1 MAKSN
6 LLVRGGA
13 DFSGLKKELEKVK
26 NKLDSFQGNVSKSMT
41 KVEKTMSST
50 QSALGSTVKK
60 IGAILGGLAIGKL
73 VKDSTELAMGVE
85 SAVNQINRTMGSSA
99 GSFAKWAETQAK
111 SYGMA
116 KSEAYKYGAVYSN
129 LISGFAKDTAE
140 TTKYTEELLKASAV
154 VASATGRT
162 MEDTMERIRSG
173 MLGSTEAIEDLGI
186 NVNVAMI
193 ESTNAF
199 KQFANGK
206 SWQQLNF
213 QTQQQIR
220 LMAILEQANQKYGDT
235 LANTT
240 ATQMQMFRAELN
252 NVKLSLG
259 QAFMPILN
267 TVLPILTKLA
277 SGLAYVMNIV
287 AQFTQALFGKPA
299 QAQAQATAISQQ
311 ASAANDLGDS
321 LKSAGKEAKKAKG
334 SLAGFDEINNLSMS
348 AGDSGSSGGGSG
360 AGGGVNIP
368 GMDTS
373 SFADSTVEVSKKVQE
388 MANKVKKT
396 LSNLANFFKQNKE
409 IIISVISGLVAG
421 FSAFQII
428 TNWTNIIA
436 AFKGAFVALSAA
448 IGGISWPVV
457 AVAAAIALLVAN
469 LVYLW
474 QTNEGFRT
482 SVIEAWNQ
490 IVEFITTVVTDMWSI
505 IQEIWNTYGQ
515 TLINNIA
522 GAMESIQAIILAVWE
537 GFLQPVITQALEFL
551 TNMWNNHIKGVIQ
564 VMGEFVMKLIN
575 GALEIW
581 NNFIVPIRLWLINTL
596 APVFRVVFG
605 VILDVLAVAIANIS
619 NFVKNALN
627 FFGGIVDFL
636 VGIFTGN
643 WNKAWNGIKTSFK
656 AVGDYLIGVWNVV
669 KGAFSTVASW
679 FSSIFTGAWNG
690 IKSAFSGVSS
700 FFRGIWNTIKNM
712 FTSIGTT
719 IGNAIGD
726 AFKNVVNS
734 IIGFAENTINKF
746 IRAINS
752 AIGLINKIPGVN
764 ISKLS
769 ELKIPKLAK
778 GGIIDSPTLAM
789 VGEAGKEA
797 VMPLE
802 NNTGWITELA
812 YKIADILKGSSS
824 DSGSS
829 AKDAAIEITLKLG
842 DTTFARAV
850 IDSVNK
856 LQRQAGRT
864 LIEI

>member
-1 MAKSN
+1 M
-6 LLVRGGA
+6 
-13 DFSGLKKELEKVK
+13 
-26 NKLDSFQGNVSKSMT
+26 
-41 KVEKTMSST
+41 
-50 QSALGSTVKK
+50 KK
-60 IGAILGGLAIGKL
+60 IGAIFGGLAIGKL

-186 NVNVAMI
+186 NVNIAMI

-240 ATQMQMFRAELN
+240 QTRQAQFVASLKNIQ
-252 NVKLSLG
+252 LSLG
-259 QAFMPILN
+259 QAFLPIYN
-267 TVLPILTKLA
+267 AVLPLLTAMANAIGKVVNL
-277 SGLAYVMNIV
+277 I
-287 AQFTQALFGKPA
+287 AQFTTALFGSAKTA
-299 QAQAQATAISQQ
+299 QTQATAINNQVSGMQ
-311 ASAANDLGDS
+311 NLGDATTN
-321 LKSAGKEAKKAKG
+321 AGKAAKKAAKDAKG
-334 SLAGFDEINNLSMS
+334 ALAGFDEINSLSKGS
-348 AGDSGSSGGGSG
+348 AGSTGDSEGT
-360 AGGGVNIP
+360 AGPVGGVASAVP
-368 GMDTS
+368 SFDTGG
-373 SFADSTVEVSKKVQE
+373 FASATVEVSKKVQE

-409 IIISVISGLVAG
+409 IIISAISGLVAG

-436 AFKGAFVALSAA
+436 AFKGAFAALSAA

-457 AVAAAIALLVAN
+457 AVAAAIALVVAN

-482 SVIEAWNQ
+482 SVIEAWNA
-490 IVEFITTVVTDMWSI
+490 IATFITTVVNDMWSI

-581 NNFIVPIRLWLINTL
+581 NNFIVPIRLWLINTF

-605 VILDVLAVAIANIS
+605 VILDVLAVAIASIS
-619 NFVKNALN
+619 NFVKNALK

-679 FSSIFTGAWNG
+679 FTSIFTGAWNG

-700 FFRGIWNTIKNM
+700 FLEVYGI
-712 FTSIGTT
+712 
-719 IGNAIGD
+719 
-726 AFKNVVNS
+726 
-734 IIGFAENTINKF
+734 
-746 IRAINS
+746 
-752 AIGLINKIPGVN
+752 
-764 ISKLS
+764 
-769 ELKIPKLAK
+769 
-778 GGIIDSPTLAM
+778 
-789 VGEAGKEA
+789 
-797 VMPLE
+797 
-802 NNTGWITELA
+802 
-812 YKIADILKGSSS
+812 
-824 DSGSS
+824 
-829 AKDAAIEITLKLG
+829 
-842 DTTFARAV
+842 
-850 IDSVNK
+850 
-856 LQRQAGRT
+856 Q
-864 LIEI
+864 

>member
-1 MAKSN
+1 
-6 LLVRGGA
+6 
-13 DFSGLKKELEKVK
+13 
-26 NKLDSFQGNVSKSMT
+26 MT

-50 QSALGSTVKK
+50 QSALSSTMKK
-60 IGAILGGLAIGKL
+60 IGVVLGSLAIGKL
-73 VKDSTELAMGVE
+73 IKDSTELAIGVE
-85 SAVNQINRTMGSSA
+85 SAVDNINRNMGSA
-99 GSFAKWAETQAK
+99 AK
-111 SYGMA
+111 SFQDFVNSQSSALGMA
-116 KSEAYKYGAVYSN
+116 KADAYKYGATFSN
-129 LISGFAKDTAE
+129 LLSSFAGSTKETAE
-140 TTKYTEELLKASAV
+140 QTQELMKAAAII
-154 VASATGRT
+154 ASKTGRT
-162 MEDTMERIRSG
+162 YEDTAERIRSG
-173 MLGSTEAIEDLGI
+173 MLGSTEAIEDLGVYTNI
-186 NVNVAMI
+186 SMI
-193 ESTNAF
+193 ESTEAF
-199 KQFANGK
+199 RKFAGDK
-206 SWQQLNF
+206 AWSQLDF

-220 LMAILEQANQKYGDT
+220 LAAILEQTYARYGNT
-235 LANTT
+235 LADTT
-240 ATQMQMFRAELN
+240 QTRQAQFVASLKNIQ
-252 NVKLSLG
+252 LSLG
-259 QAFMPILN
+259 QAFLPIYN
-267 TVLPILTKLA
+267 AVLPLLTAMANAIGKVVNL
-277 SGLAYVMNIV
+277 I
-287 AQFTQALFGKPA
+287 AQFTTAIFGSAKSA
-299 QAQAQATAISQQ
+299 KTQATAISNQVSGMQ
-311 ASAANDLGDS
+311 DLGEATEG
-321 LKSAGKEAKKAKG
+321 AGKAAKKAAKEAKG
-334 SLAGFDEINNLSMS
+334 SLAGFDEINQLTKNSG
-348 AGDSGSSGGGSG
+348 AADSGSGGGI
-360 AGGGVNIP
+360 GGVGAVEMP
-368 GMDTS
+368 TLEDGG
-373 SFADSTVEVSKKVQE
+373 FASATVEVSKKVQE

-457 AVAAAIALLVAN
+457 AVAAAIALVVAN

-679 FSSIFTGAWNG
+679 FSSIFTRAWNG

-700 FFRGIWNTIKNM
+700 FFRGIWNTIKSM
-712 FTSIGTT
+712 FTNIGTT
-719 IGNAIGD
+719 IGNAIGG
-726 AFKNVVNS
+726 AFKTVVNS
-734 IIGFAENTINKF
+734 IIKFAENTINGF
-746 IRAINS
+746 IRAING

-764 ISKLS
+764 IKKISTLN
-769 ELKIPKLAK
+769 IPKLAK
-778 GGIIDSPTLAM
+778 GAIIDSPTLAM

-797 VMPLE
+797 VIPLE

-812 YKIADILKGSSS
+812 YKIGEILKGSSS

-829 AKDAAIEITLKLG
+829 AKDAAIEIILKLG

>member
-26 NKLDSFQGNVSKSMT
+26 KKLDSFQGNVSS
-41 KVEKTMSST
+41 TM
-50 QSALGSTVKK
+50 KK
-60 IGAILGGLAIGKL
+60 LGAILGSLAIGKL
-73 VKDSTELAMGVE
+73 IKDSTELAMGVE
-85 SAVNQINRTMGSSA
+85 SAVNQINRTMGTSA
-99 GSFAKWAETQAK
+99 GAFQKWANEQAK

-116 KSEAYKYGAVYSN
+116 KSEALKYGAVYSN

-206 SWQQLNF
+206 SWQQLDF

-220 LMAILEQANQKYGDT
+220 LMAILEQANQKYGDS

-240 ATQMQMFRAELN
+240 ATQMQKFRAELN

-267 TVLPILTKLA
+267 TVLPLLTALA
-277 SGLAYVMNIV
+277 SKLAYVMNIV

-334 SLAGFDEINNLSMS
+334 SLAGFDEINNLSKS

-457 AVAAAIALLVAN
+457 AVAAAIALVVAN

-537 GFLQPVITQALEFL
+537 GLQPVITQALEFL

-581 NNFIVPIRLWLINTL
+581 NNFIVPIRLWLIDTL

-619 NFVKNALN
+619 NFTKNALK

-656 AVGDYLIGVWNVV
+656 AVGDFLIGVWNVV

-719 IGNAIGD
+719 IGNAIGG

-764 ISKLS
+764 ISQLS
-769 ELKIPKLAK
+769 VLRIPKLAK

-812 YKIADILKGSSS
+812 YKIADILQGSSS
-824 DSGSS
+824 DSS
-829 AKDAAIEITLKLG
+829 AKDAAIEIILKLG

-850 IDSVNK
+850 IDSINK

>member
-1 MAKSN
+1 
-6 LLVRGGA
+6 
-13 DFSGLKKELEKVK
+13 
-26 NKLDSFQGNVSKSMT
+26 
-41 KVEKTMSST
+41 
-50 QSALGSTVKK
+50 
-60 IGAILGGLAIGKL
+60 
-73 VKDSTELAMGVE
+73 
-85 SAVNQINRTMGSSA
+85 
-99 GSFAKWAETQAK
+99 
-111 SYGMA
+111 
-116 KSEAYKYGAVYSN
+116 
-129 LISGFAKDTAE
+129 
-140 TTKYTEELLKASAV
+140 
-154 VASATGRT
+154 
-162 MEDTMERIRSG
+162 
-173 MLGSTEAIEDLGI
+173 
-186 NVNVAMI
+186 
-193 ESTNAF
+193 
-199 KQFANGK
+199 
-206 SWQQLNF
+206 
-213 QTQQQIR
+213 
-220 LMAILEQANQKYGDT
+220 MAILEQANQKYGDT

-267 TVLPILTKLA
+267 TVLPLLTALA
-277 SGLAYVMNIV
+277 SKLAYVMNIV

-311 ASAANDLGDS
+311 ATAAGDLSDSLGSAA
-321 LKSAGKEAKKAKG
+321 KEAKKAKG
-334 SLAGFDEINNLSMS
+334 ALAGFDEINNLSKS

-457 AVAAAIALLVAN
+457 AVAAAIALVVAN

-581 NNFIVPIRLWLINTL
+581 NNFIVPIRLWLIDTL

-619 NFVKNALN
+619 NFVKNALK

-679 FSSIFTGAWNG
+679 FSSIFTRAWNG

-700 FFRGIWNTIKNM
+700 FFRGIWNTIKSM
-712 FTSIGTT
+712 FTNIGTT
-719 IGNAIGD
+719 IGNAIGG

-734 IIGFAENTINKF
+734 IIQFAENTINGF
-746 IRAINS
+746 IRAING

-764 ISKLS
+764 IKKISTLN
-769 ELKIPKLAK
+769 IPKLAK

>member
-1 MAKSN
+1 M
-6 LLVRGGA
+6 
-13 DFSGLKKELEKVK
+13 
-26 NKLDSFQGNVSKSMT
+26 
-41 KVEKTMSST
+41 
-50 QSALGSTVKK
+50 KK
-60 IGAILGGLAIGKL
+60 IGTILGTLAIGKL
-73 VKDSTELAMGVE
+73 IKDSTELAMGVE
-85 SAVNQINRTMGSSA
+85 SAVNQINRTMGTSA
-99 GSFAKWAETQAK
+99 GAFQKWANGQA
-111 SYGMA
+111 SAYGMA
-116 KSEAYKYGAVYSN
+116 KSEALKYGSVYSN
-129 LISGFAKDTAE
+129 LISSFAKDTAE
-140 TTKYTEELLKASAV
+140 TTKYTEDLLKASAV

-206 SWQQLNF
+206 SWQQLDF

-267 TVLPILTKLA
+267 TVLPLLTALA
-277 SGLAYVMNIV
+277 SKLAYVMNIV

-321 LKSAGKEAKKAKG
+321 LGSAAKEAKKAKG
-334 SLAGFDEINNLSMS
+334 ALAGFDEINNLSKS

-457 AVAAAIALLVAN
+457 AVAAAIALVVAN

-656 AVGDYLIGVWNVV
+656 AVGDYLIGVWNIV
-669 KGAFSTVASW
+669 KGPFSTVASW
-679 FSSIFTGAWNG
+679 FTSIFTRAWNG

-700 FFRGIWNTIKNM
+700 FFRGIWNTIKSM
-712 FTSIGTT
+712 FTNIGTT
-719 IGNAIGD
+719 IGNAIGG

-752 AIGLINKIPGVN
+752 AIGVINKIPGVN
-764 ISKLS
+764 IKRISTLN
-769 ELKIPKLAK
+769 IPKLAK

-797 VMPLE
+797 VVPLE
-802 NNTGWITELA
+802 NNTQGLDLLA
-812 YKIADILKGSSS
+812 
-824 DSGSS
+824 
-829 AKDAAIEITLKLG
+829 
-842 DTTFARAV
+842 
-850 IDSVNK
+850 NK
-856 LQRQAGRT
+856 LLDRLGGGNSNNNRPLQININVANSTVARVVIKSLQDYARQHG
-864 LIEI
+864 EIPIPI